1 MDADDDY
8 FRYPV
13 GSPEH
18 YAAYERYFHSKDGID
33 CVFPG
38 DPESSYEADFAGEL
52 ANASWDDEMCNSGYQ
67 QWVEESAR
75 WWRARGVQIAEDL
88 VDEPGS
94 WLDGDWWQSRIPDP
108 DYHGPDIDPEP
119 F

>member
-1 MDADDDY
+1 
-8 FRYPV
+8 
-13 GSPEH
+13 
-18 YAAYERYFHSKDGID
+18 
-33 CVFPG
+33 VFPG

-52 ANASWDDEMCNSGYQ
+52 ANARWDDEMCDSGYQ

-75 WWRARGVQIAEDL
+75 RWRARGVQIAEDL

-108 DYHGPDIDPEP
+108 DYRRSPTLGKAGWRAGGTRVRSR
-119 F
+119 